1 MPRLVSYRQ
10 RQMQRE
16 MAERRHALKMA
27 LLSLPA
33 LVGGLAGVLALVVAG
48 ALYIG
53 N

>member
-1 MPRLVSYRQ
+1 MLSS
-10 RQMQRE
+10 RE
-16 MAERRHALKMA
+16 LRMRRELAERRHALKMA